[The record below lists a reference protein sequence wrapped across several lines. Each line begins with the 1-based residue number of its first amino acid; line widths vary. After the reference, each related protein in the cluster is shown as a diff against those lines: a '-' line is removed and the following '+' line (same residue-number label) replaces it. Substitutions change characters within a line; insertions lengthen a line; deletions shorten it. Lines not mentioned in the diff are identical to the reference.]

1 MKVEKGFKFID
12 LFCGIGGFHQA
23 MASLGGQCVFASDID
38 RHCQQTYKEN
48 YGIDVAGDITK
59 INEADIPSFD
69 VLCAG
74 FPCLTAD
81 SLVCTDKGYKRIID
95 VLDGDTVLSH
105 DGNFHTIDA
114 LMYQGIKPTYKIKTS
129 GMLEVNATDNHKFYV
144 RKKLVIGRNRI
155 YTEPEWKTV
164 GEIMNDTEGTY
175 MFGSPINKV
184 EKLPKWN
191 GIKVWENQFN
201 QKDVNEL
208 DMSDT
213 TLWYILGRFVGDGW
227 VRKQWKKGDKRTL
240 YSGVVICCNKNET
253 ESLKMEI
260 GDKYHYTISHEK
272 TTDKFHFISA
282 ELGYFAAQFGEG
294 ASGKVIPGFVINL
307 PKKQLKEFIRGYEDS
322 DGCVKDGIH
331 YIASINTKLLYG
343 IAHCIEKVYNVPCK
357 ISQTH
362 KACKRYIEDR
372 LCNQSDSF
380 RLEYRSYSNR
390 SKHLVEDDIIW
401 YPISRI
407 VENGEQDVYDIQ
419 VADTHTFVVNH
430 SITHN
435 CQAFSVAGKKLGF
448 EDTTRGTLFFD
459 IMRIAKYHKPR
470 YMLLENVKN
479 LLSHDNG
486 NTWNV
491 IYNSIKSLGYNLLRE
506 PIVFSPH
513 FIGIPQLRERVFI
526 MCVRE
531 DVDYIPEFV
540 FDRTNLPH
548 IDTECYLQD
557 DSEIENLEQYK
568 MPKRL
573 EELCEHW
580 EKLIKS
586 IDGQIPC
593 SVISAKY
600 WLNADDY
607 SDVSKYPSWQRGEIK
622 RNLEFYNKYKD
633 IVDGW
638 LQDGQTVEMFKN
650 SRLTLEWHADRLS
663 GISIWE
669 HFFQLRQSGLRVK
682 RPTSFPT
689 LVAVDNRSYIGSRR
703 RCITPRECARIQSFP
718 ESFKI
723 NPNDRIAY
731 KQFGNS
737 VNVDVVKIMAKFMF
751 GDEETRNKYMK

>member
-1 MKVEKGFKFID
+1 MKIEKGFKFID

-23 MASLGGQCVFASDID
+23 MTSLGGQCVFASDID

-59 INEADIPSFD
+59 IHEADIPSFD

-74 FPCLTAD
+74 FPC
-81 SLVCTDKGYKRIID
+81 
-95 VLDGDTVLSH
+95 
-105 DGNFHTIDA
+105 
-114 LMYQGIKPTYKIKTS
+114 
-129 GMLEVNATDNHKFYV
+129 
-144 RKKLVIGRNRI
+144 
-155 YTEPEWKTV
+155 
-164 GEIMNDTEGTY
+164 
-175 MFGSPINKV
+175 
-184 EKLPKWN
+184 
-191 GIKVWENQFN
+191 
-201 QKDVNEL
+201 
-208 DMSDT
+208 
-213 TLWYILGRFVGDGW
+213 
-227 VRKQWKKGDKRTL
+227 
-240 YSGVVICCNKNET
+240 
-253 ESLKMEI
+253 
-260 GDKYHYTISHEK
+260 
-272 TTDKFHFISA
+272 
-282 ELGYFAAQFGEG
+282 
-294 ASGKVIPGFVINL
+294 
-307 PKKQLKEFIRGYEDS
+307 
-322 DGCVKDGIH
+322 
-331 YIASINTKLLYG
+331 
-343 IAHCIEKVYNVPCK
+343 
-357 ISQTH
+357 QT
-362 KACKRYIEDR
+362 
-372 LCNQSDSF
+372 
-380 RLEYRSYSNR
+380 
-390 SKHLVEDDIIW
+390 
-401 YPISRI
+401 
-407 VENGEQDVYDIQ
+407 
-419 VADTHTFVVNH
+419 
-430 SITHN
+430 
-435 CQAFSVAGKKLGF
+435 FSVAGKKLGF

-491 IYNSIKSLGYNLLRE
+491 IYNSIKNLGYNLLRE
-506 PIVFSPH
+506 PVVFSPH

-531 DVDYIPEFV
+531 DVDYVPEFV

-600 WLNADDY
+600 WLNVDEY
-607 SDVSKYPSWQRGEIK
+607 SDVSKYPTWQQGEIK

-650 SRLTLEWHADRLS
+650 SRLTLEWHADRRS

-751 GDEETRNKYMK
+751 GDEETRNKYTR